1 MLGVLVMIVLQ
12 SGFVAHGVRPRIVLV
27 DDHPIILEAATAAL
41 SGVFEVVAAVG
52 SGAEAIAATARLEP
66 DLALLD
72 IAMPGLDGF
81 QTASAIRARGS
92 LPHLA
97 FMSANLSDD
106 DVLAGLACGGSAFV
120 TKARMLRDLVPAL
133 EYARAGHVCVPSP
146 RLLRQWRRPA
156 GHRHDLQL
164 YSTDA
169 ALIGGVVDFF
179 GAGLAAGDAIVAIA
193 TPAHLDE
200 IAARLRASGVDV
212 AGFTESGRY
221 TPLDVHAAIET
232 VVRNGVADEAL
243 FVSTM
248 DSMFERARRASG
260 HSKHVSLFGE
270 IAPQLYA
277 RHEDDAALAIE
288 RFAGAF
294 AASRALSILCAYSM
308 PTLTGAAGRADSTCA
323 EHGAICLAD
332 AHD

>member
-1 MLGVLVMIVLQ
+1 MM
-12 SGFVAHGVRPRIVLV
+12 
-27 DDHPIILEAATAAL
+27 LEAATAAL
-41 SGVFEVVAAVG
+41 SGVFDVVAAVG
-52 SGAEAIAATARLEP
+52 TGEEGIEATARLGP
-66 DLALLD
+66 DLTLLD

-81 QTASAIRARGS
+81 QTATAIRTRGS

-133 EYARAGHVCVPSP
+133 EHARAGHVCVPSP
-146 RLLRQWRRPA
+146 RVLRQWRRPA
-156 GHRHDLQL
+156 GRRHDLHL
-164 YSTDA
+164 YATDA
-169 ALIGGVVDFF
+169 ALIDGVVDFF
-179 GAGLAAGDAIVAIA
+179 GTALAAGDAIAAIA

-200 IAARLRASGVDV
+200 MAARLRARGVDV
-212 AGFTESGRY
+212 AAFTESGRY
-221 TPLDVHAAIET
+221 TALDVHAAIDT

-248 DSMFERARRASG
+248 ESMIESARGASG
-260 HSKHVSLFGE
+260 YSKHVSLFGE
-270 IAPQLYA
+270 IAPTLYA

-294 AASRALSILCAYSM
+294 AASCALSILCAYSM
-308 PTLTGAAGRADSTCA
+308 RALTGAAGRADSICA